1 MASQVDPMSQDAPRT
16 AAARARRRTP
26 LRDNIE
32 ALTVAVVMAVFL
44 KYFVVEAYKIPTG
57 SMQPTL
63 MGQAFPEG
71 GGVFDRILVDKLSYH
86 FRDPQRFEV
95 TVFRYPLNRARNYV
109 KRLVGMPGEELRIAH
124 GDVFVRSESTAP
136 FRPLRRPRAVQGET
150 WKWLDTTLPDGLTQ
164 WKVEGGDWAA
174 ADDRVGG
181 AGPGRALFAGHGG
194 GAIMDRYLDGYP
206 AAIAARVTPRGEHGT
221 NPVGDLRLVGRVRA
235 RPQTLRVAFELV
247 EGDRHYRFELPG
259 PAASPE
265 ARPRVAVVAG
275 SGTSEGAA
283 DSATG
288 EPWRLPAERWVEFGL
303 QNLDDLLEFE
313 LEGDVV
319 AALEVAPAVL
329 QTASLRLT
337 ADGAGADFEEL
348 RVARDIYYTPG
359 RQGRDTW
366 TIPEGQYFM
375 LGDNTLDS
383 SDSREWSFWNM
394 AWALADGEHLQV
406 RGNWHPYQRGANPLE
421 ANPLREP
428 TLEGR
433 LTWFTDE
440 WGETHVFPT
449 DQELARDPQ
458 NATSEAPLVPREL
471 IVGRALLVFWPLSP
485 GLRLWRLSWVH

>member
-1 MASQVDPMSQDAPRT
+1 MSQAAPRT

-32 ALTVAVVMAVFL
+32 ALVVAVVMAVFL

-63 MGQAFPEG
+63 MGQAFADG

-124 GDVFVRSESTAP
+124 GDLFVRGDPSAP
-136 FRPLRRPRAVQGET
+136 FRPLRRPRAVQAET
-150 WKWLDTTLPDGLTQ
+150 WKWLDRALPEGLTQ
-164 WKVEGGDWAA
+164 WKVESGEWSAA
-174 ADDRVGG
+174 GNRVGG
-181 AGPGRALFAGHGG
+181 AGPGRALFVGHGG

-206 AAIAARVTPRGEHGT
+206 AAIAARVSPRGEHGT
-221 NPVGDLRLVGRVRA
+221 NAVGDLRLVGRVRA
-235 RPQTLRVAFELV
+235 RPQALRLSIELV
-247 EGDRHYRFELPG
+247 EGDRNYRFELPG
-259 PAASPE
+259 PAAASD

-275 SGTSEGAA
+275 AGTSAGGAGT
-283 DSATG
+283 ATG
-288 EPWRLPAERWVEFGL
+288 EARRLPAERWVEFAV
-303 QNLDDLLEFE
+303 QNLDDLLELE
-313 LEGDVV
+313 LDGEVV
-319 AALEVAPAVL
+319 AALEVAPAAL
-329 QTASLRLT
+329 QTAGLRLI
-337 ADGAGADFEEL
+337 AEGGGADFERL

-366 TIPEGQYFM
+366 SIPEGHYFM
-375 LGDNTLDS
+375 LGDNTQDS
-383 SDSREWSFWNM
+383 SDSREWTFWNM
-394 AWALADGEHLQV
+394 AWADADGQQRQA

-440 WGETHVFPT
+440 WGETHLFPT

-458 NATSEAPLVPREL
+458 SSTSEAPLVPREL
-471 IVGRALLVFWPLSP
+471 IAGRALLVFWPLSP
-485 GLRLWRLSWVH
+485 GLRLWRLTWVH